1 MKLPILPI
9 VTAGLALLSMV
20 ATAAG
25 QTDLAS
31 APPPMPAP
39 TYTITDLG
47 SLGDSYSVATS
58 INASGQIVGDSL
70 VSWESSHGFLYD
82 NGTMT
87 DLGTLGGRLS
97 FAADIN
103 ASGQIAGDSQPGNSR
118 AEHAFLYSAGTMTDL
133 GTLGGL
139 DSEAAAINDGGQIVG
154 ASGVT
159 TGHTYQH
166 HAFLFDSGTMTD
178 LGTLGGPNSMATD
191 INTSGQIV
199 GYSDVSAFE
208 SHAFLY
214 SGGTMTDLG
223 TLGGPSSYAA
233 ALNDV
238 GQIVGASLTADG
250 VCHAFLYDNG
260 TMTDLGTLAD
270 TAAPPAPT
278 ATPAADDEATE
289 AGDAGEAHCDGG
301 WHHHAPQS
309 HAYAINSQGQ
319 IVGDSDA
326 TPTGEH
332 CDGPHAFLYEN
343 GTILDLNDLIPAD
356 SGWTLSRAFA
366 LNDSGAIVGAGI
378 NPDGTI
384 HGYLLTP
391 GVAITS
397 VQTTPSAVLKTNKI
411 RGRTSASQLTVSG
424 GALGNV
430 TGVFYRTS
438 PREPFRK
445 ASGTTHWQFK
455 AKLATGR
462 NVITIVAKGA
472 DNKSDTKRITIV
484 RH

>member
-1 MKLPILPI
+1 MKLSILSMP
-9 VTAGLALLSMV
+9 VASAALLAVV
-20 ATAAG
+20 ATATA
-25 QTDLAS
+25 QTDPTA
-31 APPPMPAP
+31 AP
-39 TYTITDLG
+39 TYSITDLG

-82 NGTMT
+82 NGTLT
-87 DLGTLGGRLS
+87 DLGTLGGRQS

-103 ASGQIAGDSQPGNSR
+103 SSGQIVGDSQPGSSR

-139 DSEAAAINDGGQIVG
+139 DSEAAALNDGGQVVG
-154 ASGVT
+154 TSGVI

-166 HAFLFDSGTMTD
+166 HAFLYASGAMTD
-178 LGTLGGPNSMATD
+178 LGTLGGPNSRATD

-214 SGGTMTDLG
+214 SGNAMADLG
-223 TLGGPSSYAA
+223 TLGGPSSFAA
-233 ALNDV
+233 AINDV

-270 TAAPPAPT
+270 NAATPAPT
-278 ATPAADDEATE
+278 ATPVMGGEDTE
-289 AGDAGEAHCDGG
+289 EGDAGEAHCDGG
-301 WHHHAPQS
+301 WHHHAAQS

-326 TPTGEH
+326 APTGEE

-343 GTILDLNDLIPAD
+343 GTLFDLNDLIPAD
-356 SGWTLSRAFA
+356 SGWTLSHAFS
-366 LNDSGAIVGAGI
+366 LNDSGSIVGAGF

-384 HGYLLTP
+384 HAYLLTP
-391 GVAITS
+391 DVTITS

-430 TGVFYRTS
+430 TGVFYRTAAGG
-438 PREPFRK
+438 PFHK
-445 ASGTTHWQFK
+445 ASGTAHWKFK

-462 NVITIVAKGA
+462 NVITIVAKGF
-472 DNKSDTKRITIV
+472 DNKTDTKRITIV

>member
-1 MKLPILPI
+1 MKLPILPLAAASI
-9 VTAGLALLSMV
+9 ALLSMI
-20 ATAAG
+20 AAASG
-25 QTDLAS
+25 QTDLTS
-31 APPPMPAP
+31 APPPSATP

-103 ASGQIAGDSQPGNSR
+103 ASSQIVGDSQPGSSH

-139 DSEAAAINDGGQIVG
+139 DSEAAAINDGGQVVG

-159 TGHTYQH
+159 TGRTYQH
-166 HAFLFDSGTMTD
+166 HAFLYNNGAMTD
-178 LGTLGGPNSMATD
+178 LGTFGGPNSMATD

-199 GYSDVSAFE
+199 GYSDISAFE
-208 SHAFLY
+208 SHAFLYSGGTMADLGTLGGPSSYAAAINDAGQIVGASLTADDVCHAFLY

-223 TLGGPSSYAA
+223 TLADNAA
-233 ALNDV
+233 
-238 GQIVGASLTADG
+238 T
-250 VCHAFLYDNG
+250 
-260 TMTDLGTLAD
+260 
-270 TAAPPAPT
+270 PAPT
-278 ATPAADDEATE
+278 ATPAADDEPTE
-289 AGDAGEAHCDGG
+289 VSDAGEAHCDGG
-301 WHHHAPQS
+301 WRHHAPQS

-326 TPTGEH
+326 TPSGEH

-343 GTILDLNDLIPAD
+343 GAILDLNNLIPAD
-356 SGWTLSRAFA
+356 SGWTLSHAFA

-397 VQTTPSAVLKTNKI
+397 VQTTPSAMLKTNKI

-430 TGVFYRTS
+430 TGVFYRTGAHA
-438 PREPFRK
+438 PFHK
-445 ASGTTHWQFK
+445 ASGTTHWKFK
-455 AKLATGR
+455 TKLETGR
-462 NVITIVAKGA
+462 NVITIIAKGA
-472 DNKSDTKRITIV
+472 DNKADTKRITII